1 MVKLICIADFSSH
14 YFKEISSLSTS
25 IEEQLNKDS
34 RLDVNAPEEQHPDLK
49 CVLQE
54 KQKSRTKI
62 NQHQNEGKDSFQPK
76 QRMISHY

>member
-54 KQKSRTKI
+54 NRDPGLRLINIRMKGRT
-62 NQHQNEGKDSFQPK
+62 HSSQNKG
-76 QRMISHY
+76 